1 MRDIEV
7 IDPELRL
14 LLAIRRMVREAE
26 GPTPNTARIDVL
38 LDERSAGSA
47 AAQGTS
53 RAKQVV
59 HSAACQ
65 KQVTQYSCTH
75 AVPACKIPT
84 MQRPRRSQETPK
96 RGCTNAH
103 YPN

>member
-53 RAKQVV
+53 RAK
-59 HSAACQ
+59 
-65 KQVTQYSCTH
+65 
-75 AVPACKIPT
+75 
-84 MQRPRRSQETPK
+84 
-96 RGCTNAH
+96 
-103 YPN
+103 